1 MWFYCDLVPFSRYVQ
16 FKPLTYSLTKSHLLS
31 SLPYFLPSFLPSIIQ
46 SFLHLL
52 LMHSFLYNSIHT
64 FNSCTRRNVKVTWT
78 DTGTNGVLWEISGKA
93 PIQIQIGRTKWRW
106 TGHARKKHRGI
117 VTRQALNWN
126 PQVLYLLGPHLDHT
140 RKISPGREEL
150 KRGNRWC
157 LMLKEYFLG

>member
-1 MWFYCDLVPFSRYVQ
+1 MWFYFDLVPSSRYIQ
-16 FKPLTYSLTKSHLLS
+16 FKPLTYSLNHIYCP
-31 SLPYFLPSFLPSIIQ
+31 PYPPSFLPFFLR
-46 SFLHLL
+46 SFS
-52 LMHSFLYNSIHT
+52 HSFIYFSCIHSCIIPFT
-64 FNSCTRRNVKVTWT
+64 SFNSCTRRNVKVTWT

-93 PIQIQIGRTKWRW
+93 PIQIHIGRRKWRW
-106 TGHARKKHRGI
+106 TGHAGKKHRGI

>member
-1 MWFYCDLVPFSRYVQ
+1 MFNLNR
-16 FKPLTYSLTKSHLLS
+16 SLTH
-31 SLPYFLPSFLPSIIQ
+31 SLNHIYCPPYPTSFHPFFLRSFS
-46 SFLHLL
+46 
-52 LMHSFLYNSIHT
+52 HSFIYFSCIHSCIIPFT
-64 FNSCTRRNVKVTWT
+64 SFNSCTRRNLKVTWT